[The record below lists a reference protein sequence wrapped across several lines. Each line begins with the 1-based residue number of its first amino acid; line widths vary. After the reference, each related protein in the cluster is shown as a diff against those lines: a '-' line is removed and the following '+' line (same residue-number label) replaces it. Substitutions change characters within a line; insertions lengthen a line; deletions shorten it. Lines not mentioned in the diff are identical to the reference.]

1 MITPR
6 EAMQLAA
13 SEYIKRA
20 GGLSMV
26 ARAAGVSRQAV
37 LKWKKHGIPPARV
50 TDLRKAFPRV
60 AIKAAVGAGR

>member
-1 MITPR
+1 
-6 EAMQLAA
+6 
-13 SEYIKRA
+13 
-20 GGLSMV
+20 MV